1 MNTQKNQKIPKV
13 YSLVWYHCTWWTMFV
28 WDNVRQIA
36 VFSGTFS
43 LISDIHDFRE
53 IMLESLKPVA
63 ESSQISVLS
72 AVTRPS
78 CFHVLCLDSISS
90 EQHIICIASAI
101 ANYRRYLKIV
111 YKTSTILSDKWPPTP
126 SREYVTLSV
135 VEGDYAC
142 RDEYIGEV
150 LQSNVGEILCGR
162 REISVEEI
170 LEGDGQSRL
179 VLIEGA
185 PGIGKSTFAWE
196 LCRKWEEFPC
206 MQQYNLVV
214 LLRLREEEV
223 QKIGS
228 VSQLFFSYES
238 EDKDALVTEVLK
250 DQGKGILFILDEF
263 DELPKALQQKSYLVN
278 LIKGRVLPASTV
290 LVTSRPSAT
299 AELLTS
305 CRPQKRVEILGFTQE
320 SVEAYARSIFSSDPK
335 KLEKFMAYISISNNP
350 AINSL
355 MYVPLNAA
363 IIVQIYQHSSDS
375 SILPHTLTELYTQL
389 CLTVLN
395 RYLKA
400 NDNYSVNKF
409 DDLSDSSRR
418 HFLKLSAL
426 AFEGIE
432 KEEVIF
438 HNVSPDFVHFGFL
451 DSVSAL
457 YGGGQVSYNFLHL
470 TIQEF
475 LAAYHVSQLRGD
487 GLEVFEQYKWVIS
500 HWNVVFRFVA
510 GLTKFEHFQGHLN
523 LVNKEDTVKLD
534 IRDIQCL
541 FEAQDSTYFYSAP
554 APKYFEVTL
563 DYWSPLDEY
572 ALGYCISNI
581 ATRMTWKVNFD
592 GRELGL
598 PHSIEYFTKP
608 FMISNS
614 PSVGV
619 IEKLSLLCVQPQ
631 LCELKHLPLQEIRVL
646 ELSWCELTNT
656 DLLHLSEL
664 ITNMPSLV
672 ELDLSRNH
680 FTPLQDDG
688 LLKVLQQ
695 LSHSNVTTLNVDNT
709 EFYWLFQSNSTHD
722 YLSALTSLINPSSG
736 RLQKLS
742 TEDDD
747 PKEIGDG
754 TFESL
759 LFPSS
764 LRTVT
769 SNYVD
774 VKDNTCTLYVTP
786 WLSPDLATKIV
797 KHITYQRLILENGYA
812 HNEKAQE
819 QYHIM
824 SAIADVLQENTT
836 LQRVDFRNCST
847 QSLGL
852 KIVKHNI
859 TLQHLFLDLSFYDD
873 DDDAQEKDCYL
884 NAIADALQE
893 NATLQRV
900 GVRCSDDISQHRA
913 FSLDRLL
920 VWIDY
925 SYDNNII

>member
-1 MNTQKNQKIPKV
+1 
-13 YSLVWYHCTWWTMFV
+13 
-28 WDNVRQIA
+28 
-36 VFSGTFS
+36 
-43 LISDIHDFRE
+43 
-53 IMLESLKPVA
+53 
-63 ESSQISVLS
+63 
-72 AVTRPS
+72 
-78 CFHVLCLDSISS
+78 
-90 EQHIICIASAI
+90 
-101 ANYRRYLKIV
+101 
-111 YKTSTILSDKWPPTP
+111 
-126 SREYVTLSV
+126 
-135 VEGDYAC
+135 
-142 RDEYIGEV
+142 
-150 LQSNVGEILCGR
+150 
-162 REISVEEI
+162 
-170 LEGDGQSRL
+170 
-179 VLIEGA
+179 
-185 PGIGKSTFAWE
+185 
-196 LCRKWEEFPC
+196 

-228 VSQLFFSYES
+228 VSQLYES
-238 EDKDALVTEVLK
+238 EDKDTLVTEVLN
-250 DQGKGILFILDEF
+250 DQGKGILFILDGF
-263 DELPKALQQKSYLVN
+263 DELPKTLQQKSYLVN
-278 LIKGRVLPASTV
+278 LIKGLVLPASTV

-320 SVEAYARSIFSSDPK
+320 EAYARSIFSSDPK

-363 IIVQIYQHSSDS
+363 SRFINT
-375 SILPHTLTELYTQL
+375 LATPHTLTELYTQL

-426 AFEGIE
+426 AFEGI
-432 KEEVIF
+432 KYEEVIF
-438 HNVSPDFVHFGFL
+438 RNVSPYFVHFGFL

-475 LAAYHVSQLRGD
+475 LAAYHISQLHGD
-487 GLEVFEQYKWVIS
+487 GLKVFEQYQWMND
-500 HWNVVFRFVA
+500 WNVVFRFVA
-510 GLTKFEHFQGHLN
+510 GLTKFEHFQGN
-523 LVNKEDTVKLD
+523 LKPVNKEDTVKLD

-554 APKYFEVTL
+554 APKYFEVSL

-592 GRELGL
+592 GRELDL
-598 PHSIEYFTKP
+598 PRSIEYFTKP

-619 IEKLSLLCVQPQ
+619 IEKLSLQSVQPQ

-646 ELSWCELTNT
+646 ELSYCEFTNT

-664 ITNMPSLV
+664 ITNMPSLE
-672 ELDLSRNH
+672 ELDLSWNE
-680 FTPLQDDG
+680 FTLQDDG

-695 LSHSNVTTLNVDNT
+695 LSHSNVTILYVNST
-709 EFYWLFQSNSTHD
+709 EFYKLFQSNSTHD
-722 YLSALTSLINPSSG
+722 YLSALRSLINPLLGS
-736 RLQKLS
+736 LLKLS
-742 TEDDD
+742 TEDDH

-764 LRTVT
+764 LTTVT

-774 VKDNTCTLYVTP
+774 VKDNTCTLHVTP
-786 WLSPDLATKIV
+786 RLSPDLATKIV
-797 KHITYQRLILENGYA
+797 KHITYQRLILDNGYA
-812 HNEKAQE
+812 HNEKTQE

-836 LQRVDFRNCST
+836 LQTVDFRVHNCST

-852 KIVKHNI
+852 KIVKHNR

-873 DDDAQEKDCYL
+873 DDDAQERNRYL

-893 NATLQRV
+893 NGTLQRV

-913 FSLDRLL
+913 FSLDRRL